1 MPRLHGSNFCF
12 DEACF
17 SLFAP
22 SLTLPGFQET
32 EVLLHIVVVC
42 NSSEANII
50 CFLLFNF
57 LSKSFFFADNN
68 SRLLFNSIKWMKSK
82 KMCYSTLVIRD
93 INRKSNYD

>member
-1 MPRLHGSNFCF
+1 MPGLHGSNFCF

-17 SLFAP
+17 LLFAS

-32 EVLLHIVVVC
+32 EFMLHIVVVC

-82 KMCYSTLVIRD
+82 KYVTPHLLLEISIENQIMI
-93 INRKSNYD
+93 